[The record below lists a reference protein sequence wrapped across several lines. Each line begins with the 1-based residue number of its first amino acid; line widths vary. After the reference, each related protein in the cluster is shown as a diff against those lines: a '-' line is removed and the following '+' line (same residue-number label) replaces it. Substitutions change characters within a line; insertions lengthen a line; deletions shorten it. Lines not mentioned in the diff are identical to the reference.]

1 LTFNPRSDDEAAE
14 AITRVVDGTLSDSE
28 RDAVESWVS
37 ADPEIA
43 RQVALQ
49 RQIARELA
57 ADGPQPSDRLLA
69 TIEERYRA
77 SGREWTPAAAKSP
90 GRTGGRRGPSPRRR
104 TGRSPWLAPAGAL
117 GALAA
122 VVLAVVV
129 VVGSNGT
136 APSIDAAANLA
147 FVPATT
153 PAPRVSNAHYLA
165 VDYHGVTFPNYA
177 TLHAVATGRL
187 TNRIGGRKALTVYY
201 RLSNGARLSYTV
213 FSGKPVP
220 RPAAARAVRYE
231 GVPLHVYRLKNGLSV
246 VTLVRFGR
254 TCVLAART
262 PEDVVLGLA
271 AEPVLAQQA

>member
-1 LTFNPRSDDEAAE
+1 MTFNPRSDDETAQ
-14 AITRVVDGTLSDSE
+14 AITRIVDGTLSESE
-28 RDAVESWVS
+28 RDQVESWAS
-37 ADPEIA
+37 NDPEIA

-57 ADGPQPSDRLLA
+57 GDGPQPPDRLVA

-77 SGREWTPAAAKSP
+77 RGREWTPAPARSAR
-90 GRTGGRRGPSPRRR
+90 RTAERRGPSPRRR
-104 TGRSPWLAPAGAL
+104 TGTRPWLAPAGAL

-129 VVGSNGT
+129 VVGGSGT
-136 APSIDAAANLA
+136 APSIDAAAKLA
-147 FVPATT
+147 FVSATR
-153 PAPRVSNAHYLA
+153 PAPSVSNAHYLA

-177 TLHAVATGRL
+177 KLGVVATGQL
-187 TNRIGGRKALTVYY
+187 TNKVGGRPALTVYY
-201 RLSNGARLSYTV
+201 RLGNGTRVSYTV

-220 RPAAARAVRYE
+220 RPAAAKAVRYE
-231 GVPLHVYRLKNGLSV
+231 GVPLHVYRMRNGLSV

-262 PEDVVLGLA
+262 REDVVLGLA